1 MEASVFLGGGWLEG
15 SGDEA
20 SQSGPADGAHRSSPR
35 DAGSGPAHAAAL
47 QSYHPAVCEQTYQS
61 TSGG

>member
-1 MEASVFLGGGWLEG
+1 MEASVFLGGGWLDG

-20 SQSGPADGAHRSSPR
+20 SQSGPADGAHGFSPR

-47 QSYHPAVCEQTYQS
+47 QSYHPGVC
-61 TSGG
+61 